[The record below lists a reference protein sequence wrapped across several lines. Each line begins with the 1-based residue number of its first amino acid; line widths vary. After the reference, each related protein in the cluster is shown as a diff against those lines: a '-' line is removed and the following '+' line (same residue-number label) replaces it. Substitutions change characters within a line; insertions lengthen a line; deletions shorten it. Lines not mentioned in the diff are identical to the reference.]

1 MEQIKEAISAPR
13 VKPRLF
19 IFYFFIKV
27 NVVTEVWDE
36 SNMVKSMDFSGN
48 WGLPER
54 SAQEI
59 LTQPHVGICM

>member
-36 SNMVKSMDFSGN
+36 SNMVKPMDFSGN
-48 WGLPER
+48 
-54 SAQEI
+54 
-59 LTQPHVGICM
+59 